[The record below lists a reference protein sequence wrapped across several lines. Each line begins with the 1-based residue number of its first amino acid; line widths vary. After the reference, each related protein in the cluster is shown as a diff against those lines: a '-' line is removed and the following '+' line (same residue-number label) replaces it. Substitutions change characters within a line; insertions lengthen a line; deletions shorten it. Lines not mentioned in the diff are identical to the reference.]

1 MDVLSDVLKKV
12 KLTSAIYFKSDFFAP
27 WGMEIPKGAFAQ
39 FHMVIKGACVLK
51 FKNTSYQLARG
62 DIVAF
67 PLGADHW
74 LADLETSTRRP
85 GQEVVKSIQN
95 GKSVFKGGETSTTL
109 VCGHFEFDKNIDHPF
124 IDELPEII
132 RVTDSEKKEF
142 IWLENISNLILQE
155 MSKRSSGSDLIV
167 TKLGE
172 VLFMHLLRAYI
183 AQKSQEKGFLVALQD
198 KRMRKVLKAIHSAP
212 ENDWKLVSLAQVAGM
227 SRTSFSNHFKSL
239 MGDTPFGY
247 ITQWR
252 MLLAKE
258 LLKESTKSVAQIAE
272 EVGYQSESAFNRVFK
287 KRVSQ
292 TPLKFRQRILAS

>member
-1 MDVLSDVLKKV
+1 MDVLSDILKKL
-12 KLTSAIYFKSDFFAP
+12 KLSSAVYFRSDFSAP
-27 WGMEIPKGAFAQ
+27 WGMEIPKGTFAQ
-39 FHMVIKGACVLK
+39 FHMVIKGRCILK
-51 FKNTSYQLARG
+51 FKNTTYKLSQG
-62 DIVAF
+62 DIIAF
-67 PLGADHW
+67 PLGAEHW
-74 LADLETSTRRP
+74 LADLETSARKP
-85 GQEVVKSIQN
+85 GQEIVKSILN
-95 GKSVFKGGETSTTL
+95 GKSVFNGDDITTTL

-124 IDELPEII
+124 IDALPEII

-155 MSKRSSGSDLIV
+155 MAKGSDASDLIV

-183 AQKSQEKGFLVALQD
+183 AQKSQEKGFLITLQD
-198 KRMRKVLKAIHSAP
+198 KRMRKVLKAIHTTP
-212 ENDWKLVSLAQVAGM
+212 EKDWTLVSLAQVAGM

-252 MLLAKE
+252 VLLAKE

-272 EVGYQSESAFNRVFK
+272 DVGYQSEAAFNRVFK

-292 TPLKFRQRILAS
+292 TPLKFRKRNLAS